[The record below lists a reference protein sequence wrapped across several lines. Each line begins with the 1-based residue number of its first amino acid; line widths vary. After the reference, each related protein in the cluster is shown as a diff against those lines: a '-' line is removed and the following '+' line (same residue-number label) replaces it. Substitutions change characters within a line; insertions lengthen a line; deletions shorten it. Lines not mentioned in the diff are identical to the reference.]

1 MTRLIIFLVSGMLF
15 MSSGANAQVK
25 FYEHYKYCSS
35 NYDLFP
41 VIVKCSLDRRS
52 EYLKGD
58 SWARAQRSA
67 MGDHFDAFLI
77 VTEEKLKN
85 KKITAAEAKLLVT
98 EKLMN
103 LEMQIKRNSNR
114 DDDDDDFTSFMRNL
128 GAVTDDLQRRE
139 QQRIDQY
146 YNRGGGSGTT
156 CTTQKVGQSYKTVC
170 N

>member
-1 MTRLIIFLVSGMLF
+1 MTRLIIFIVSGMLLL
-15 MSSGANAQVK
+15 SSGANAQVK

-41 VIVKCSLDRRS
+41 VIVKCSLERRNA
-52 EYLKGD
+52 YLKKND
-58 SWARAQRSA
+58 YLEKSA
-67 MGDHFDAFLI
+67 IGDHFDAFLL
-77 VTEEKLKN
+77 VTEEKLQN

-103 LEMQIKRNSNR
+103 LEMQVKRMSNNN
-114 DDDDDDFTSFMRNL
+114 DDDDDFTNFMRNL

>member
-1 MTRLIIFLVSGMLF
+1 MKKIIIFLTSGILF
-15 MSSGANAQVK
+15 FSTGANAQVT
-25 FYEHYKYCSS
+25 FYEHYKYCST

-41 VIVKCSLDRRS
+41 VIVKCSLERRS
-52 EYLKGD
+52 MYLKNNPDHRSFIGD
-58 SWARAQRSA
+58 S
-67 MGDHFDAFLI
+67 FDAFLL
-77 VTEEKLKN
+77 VTEEKLQN

-103 LEMQIKRNSNR
+103 LEEQVRRMSNQNTN
-114 DDDDDDFTSFMRNL
+114 DDDFTNFMRNL

-146 YNRGGGSGTT
+146 YNSGGGSGTT

>member
-1 MTRLIIFLVSGMLF
+1 MKKIICSFLLLLF
-15 MSSGANAQVK
+15 FSTAARAQVP
-25 FYEHYKYCSS
+25 FYDHYKYCSS

-103 LEMQIKRNSNR
+103 LEMQVKRMSNNN
-114 DDDDDDFTSFMRNL
+114 DDDDDFTNFMRNL

-156 CTTQKVGQSYKTVC
+156 CTTQKDGQSYKTAC

>member
-1 MTRLIIFLVSGMLF
+1 MSRLILFIVSGMLF
-15 MSSGANAQVK
+15 MSSGANAQVQ

-41 VIVKCSLDRRS
+41 IIVQCSLDRRS
-52 EYLKGD
+52 EYLKRN
-58 SWARAQRSA
+58 SWIKNLA

-103 LEMQIKRNSNR
+103 LEMQVKRMSNNN
-114 DDDDDDFTSFMRNL
+114 DDDDDFTNFMRNL

>member
-1 MTRLIIFLVSGMLF
+1 MTRVIIFIVSGMLF
-15 MSSGANAQVK
+15 FSTGANAQVT
-25 FYEHYKYCSS
+25 FYEHYKYCSA

-41 VIVKCSLDRRS
+41 VIVKCSLERRS
-52 EYLKGD
+52 VYLKNNPDYRSFIGD
-58 SWARAQRSA
+58 S
-67 MGDHFDAFLI
+67 FDAFLL

-85 KKITAAEAKLLVT
+85 KKITASEAKLLT
-98 EKLMN
+98 AEKLMN
-103 LEMQIKRNSNR
+103 LEEQVRRMSNQNMN
-114 DDDDDDFTSFMRNL
+114 DDDFTNFMRNL
-128 GAVTDDLQRRE
+128 GTATDDLQRRE

>member
-1 MTRLIIFLVSGMLF
+1 MTRTIIFLVSGMLLL
-15 MSSGANAQVK
+15 SSGANAQVK
-25 FYEHYKYCSS
+25 FYEHYKYCST

-52 EYLKGD
+52 SYLKKND
-58 SWARAQRSA
+58 YLEKSA
-67 MGDHFDAFLI
+67 IGDHFDAFLL
-77 VTEEKLKN
+77 VTEEKLRNKN
-85 KKITAAEAKLLVT
+85 ISAAEAKLLVS

-103 LEMQIKRNSNR
+103 LEEQVRRMSNQNTN
-114 DDDDDDFTSFMRNL
+114 DDDFTNFMRNL

-146 YNRGGGSGTT
+146 YNRGNNNTT
-156 CTTQKVGQSYKTVC
+156 CTTQRVGQSYKTVC